1 MATPF
6 TNVTPLNIS
15 PDKSELLIG
24 SFTGAETD
32 QPIWALP
39 VLGGSPRRVSDLLG
53 WDGTWL
59 PNGNFLM
66 ARNNDL
72 LEVSPGGTR
81 RFATLPDYSYWF
93 RWSPDGQALRFTV
106 SEIER

>member
-6 TNVTPLNIS
+6 ANVTPLNIS

-24 SFTGAETD
+24 SFTGAEVD

-59 PNGNFLM
+59 P
-66 ARNNDL
+66 
-72 LEVSPGGTR
+72 T
-81 RFATLPDYSYWF
+81 ATS
-93 RWSPDGQALRFTV
+93 
-106 SEIER
+106 